1 LSTATGL
8 PAGNIIAVLVVNV
21 NPVKVLIF
29 DNVDKGGRKLI
40 FPTKAVIPAIIL
52 VTFKQIRTS
61 VVRQDRDRGKG
72 REESQSRSSI
82 KIMELKL
89 TTP

>member
-21 NPVKVLIF
+21 NPIKVLIF
-29 DNVDKGGRKLI
+29 DDVDKGGGKLI

-52 VTFKQIRTS
+52 VTYK
-61 VVRQDRDRGKG
+61 
-72 REESQSRSSI
+72 
-82 KIMELKL
+82 
-89 TTP
+89 